1 MAILPL
7 ARGGHFAMAF
17 FIQRQL
23 DFIEATGE
31 VFFRDIAELEAR
43 QRGDGIA

>member
-7 ARGGHFAMAF
+7 ARGGHFSMAF

-23 DFIEATGE
+23 HFIEATGE
-31 VFFRDIAELEAR
+31 IFFRDIAELEAR
-43 QRGDGIA
+43 QRSYGVA